1 MPVQVWRRKSA
12 EAIADFLD
20 IPAAATAPTRMSASS
35 IAVVA
40 ALVVW
45 VNPGGGLA
53 SSKTV
58 RCTAYDF

>member
-1 MPVQVWRRKSA
+1 MPVQVRRRQ
-12 EAIADFLD
+12 IGGGDRRFLD
-20 IPAAATAPTRMSASS
+20 IPAAATAPTRMLASS
-35 IAVVA
+35 IAAVA